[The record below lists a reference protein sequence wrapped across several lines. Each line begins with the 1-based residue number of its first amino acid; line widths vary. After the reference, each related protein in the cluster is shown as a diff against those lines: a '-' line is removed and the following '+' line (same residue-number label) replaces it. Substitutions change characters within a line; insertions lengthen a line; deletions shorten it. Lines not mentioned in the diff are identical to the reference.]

1 MKAPCEEA
9 AILSHPAEAPC
20 KANTGRWVL
29 AATILGSSMAFID
42 TTVVNVALPSI
53 QTELKASAVGVLW
66 VVESYG
72 LFLSALILVG
82 GSLGDLY
89 GRRRIFDIG
98 VSIFAVASVASGF
111 ALDVRQLIIARAIQG
126 IGAAMLVPS
135 SLALISA
142 SFAENERGRAI
153 GTWSGLT
160 SITMAIG
167 PVLGGWLIE
176 HASWRWAFFINVPIA
191 AAVLVITLWRVPESR
206 GASATHKLDYG
217 GAALA
222 TLGLGGLV
230 YAFIM
235 SAAKGWRDPLIE
247 AAVIIGVL
255 GIAALP
261 SVERKSKEPMIPL
274 GLFRS
279 RTFVAANLVTFAL
292 YAALGVFFFVFPLDL
307 IQIQGYS
314 ATAAGAAT
322 LPMILLVFIMSRWSG
337 GLVSRVG
344 PRLPL
349 VVGPLL
355 CAAGFAL
362 CSRPSVDAN
371 YWTAFLPAV
380 LTLGLGLAVT
390 VAPLTTTVMNSVPS
404 DHAGAASGI
413 NNAVARV
420 SGLLA
425 VAILGAV
432 MVAAFGHKLHQQIRK
447 AAVSPDVVASIE
459 ANHTRLAAIP
469 IPENL
474 DPDSKASVKRV
485 IQDSFIFGFRIVTL
499 TCAGLAVLSAGIAW
513 MFVRS

>member
-1 MKAPCEEA
+1 
-9 AILSHPAEAPC
+9 
-20 KANTGRWVL
+20 
-29 AATILGSSMAFID
+29 MAFID
-42 TTVVNVALPSI
+42 TTVVNVAIPSI
-53 QTELKASAVGVLW
+53 QTELKASAIDVLW

-82 GSLGDLY
+82 GSLGDLF
-89 GRRRIFDIG
+89 GRRRIFAVG
-98 VSIFAVASVASGF
+98 VAIFAAASIASGL
-111 ALDVRQLIIARAIQG
+111 AVDVRQLIIARAVQG
-126 IGAAMLVPS
+126 IGAALLVPA

-142 SFAENERGRAI
+142 SFDERERGRAI

-191 AAVLVITLWRVPESR
+191 AAVLVIALWRVPESR
-206 GASATHKLDYG
+206 GANATHKLDYW

-235 SAAKGWRDPLIE
+235 SAAKGWKNPLIE
-247 AAVIIGVL
+247 SAVVVGVL
-255 GIAALP
+255 CLAALP
-261 SVERKSKEPMIPL
+261 VVERKSKEPMIPL

-279 RTFVAANLVTFAL
+279 RTFVAANLVTFFL
-292 YAALGVFFFVFPLDL
+292 YAALGVFFFVFPLNL

-322 LPMILLVFIMSRWSG
+322 LPMILLVFILSRWSG

-349 VVGPLL
+349 VVGPFL
-355 CAAGFAL
+355 CAVGFAL
-362 CSRPSVDAN
+362 CSRPSVAAN
-371 YWTAFLPAV
+371 YWTTFLPAI

-432 MVAAFGHKLHQQIRK
+432 MVSAFGHRLHQEIRE
-447 AAVSPDVVASIE
+447 VSIPSNVVASLE
-459 ANHTRLAAIP
+459 ANQTRLAAIP

-474 DPDSKASVKRV
+474 DPDSKASVKRL

-499 TCAGLAVLSAGIAW
+499 LCAGLAVLSAAIAW
-513 MFVRS
+513 AFIQRE